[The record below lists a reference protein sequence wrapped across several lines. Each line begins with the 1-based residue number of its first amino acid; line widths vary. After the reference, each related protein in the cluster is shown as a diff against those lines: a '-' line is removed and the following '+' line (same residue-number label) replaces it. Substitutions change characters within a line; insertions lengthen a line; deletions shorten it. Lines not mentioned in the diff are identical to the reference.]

1 MAYLRSKSS
10 ENRVKAGVGA
20 KTRSGRRFFHVKKFT
35 QLSKKC
41 CSTPYKLWYN
51 KDIRTQEFAPVLR
64 DANAP
69 VSAESADERRSSYE
83 DYRNRKEHCNQRKNS
98 GRH

>member
-83 DYRNRKEHCNQRKNS
+83 EK
-98 GRH
+98 